1 MRATYAKA
9 ALGPLVPG
17 RPDELPD
24 ERREREVEIDQDHL
38 AEYDRV
44 CGFRFSD
51 ELPATYPHVLAFP
64 LSMELMTSRRFPFP
78 LLGLVHVA
86 NRIELRRP
94 LTAAEPLAL
103 TVWAE
108 NLRPHR
114 RGRQFD
120 VVAEAGAGG
129 ELAWVG
135 RSTYLRRGKDGEGD
149 GGERAGGERD
159 GGAEDPPALATSAV
173 WPVPGD
179 IGRRYGLVSG
189 DRNPIHV
196 NPLAARLFGF
206 PRRIAHGMWMKARC
220 LAAFEGRLPDAFIV
234 EVEFRRPLT
243 IPGKAAF
250 GSAEGRFT
258 LATPD
263 GKKPH
268 VIGAIE

>member
-17 RPDELPD
+17 RPAELPD
-24 ERREREVEIDQDHL
+24 ERRECEVQIDQGHL

-44 CGFRFSD
+44 CGFRFS
-51 ELPATYPHVLAFP
+51 EQLPATYPHVLAFP

-94 LTAAEPLAL
+94 LTAAEPVSL

-120 VVAEAGAGG
+120 IAAEARSGG
-129 ELAWVG
+129 ELAWFG
-135 RSTYLRRGKDGEGD
+135 RSTYLRRGKDGGSD
-149 GGERAGGERD
+149 GR
-159 GGAEDPPALATSAV
+159 AEDPPTVATSAV
-173 WPVPGD
+173 WPVPAD
-179 IGRRYGLVSG
+179 IGRRYARVSG
-189 DRNPIHV
+189 DRNPIHLNRV
-196 NPLAARLFGF
+196 AARLFGF

-220 LAAFEGRLPDAFIV
+220 LAAFEGRLPDAFTV

-250 GSAEGRFT
+250 RSDEGRFV
-258 LATPD
+258 LATPN
-263 GKKPH
+263 GEKPH

>member
-1 MRATYAKA
+1 MRAMYVKA
-9 ALGPLVPG
+9 ALGPLVRG
-17 RPDELPD
+17 RPGELPD

-44 CGFRFSD
+44 CGLRLS
-51 ELPATYPHVLAFP
+51 EQLPPTYPHVLAFP

-86 NRIELRRP
+86 NRIELRRS
-94 LTAAEPLAL
+94 LTAAEPVAL

-108 NLRPHR
+108 NLRAHR

-120 VVAEAGAGG
+120 IVAEARCGG

-135 RSTYLRRGKDGEGD
+135 RSTYLRRGEGGEGQS
-149 GGERAGGERD
+149 
-159 GGAEDPPALATSAV
+159 GAQDPPGPATSAV
-173 WPVPGD
+173 WPVPAD
-179 IGRRYGLVSG
+179 IGRRYARVSG

-196 NPLAARLFGF
+196 NALAARLFGF

-220 LAAFEGRLPDAFIV
+220 LAALEGRLPEAFAV

-250 GSAEGRFT
+250 GSDEGRFV

-263 GKKPH
+263 GEKPH